1 MTSNAGLP
9 ATADPDRV
17 SAKQDPTLHLL
28 TTEELRSELGR
39 AIGLTV
45 QSIVRVATIWAE
57 LERRGE
63 DLSDIRFTLKAFLP
77 LVARGQLAPEAV
89 VEMAGQQRKLELFSR
104 LPIEQ
109 QRPLLAGQQ
118 LQVYKPDGT
127 QTMTVSDMTLAE
139 AALVI
144 RDGVVRTVHEQELA
158 ARSRARTTTAR
169 KGVARRGRRPTIRID
184 EHLGTVR
191 VGTVTVAL
199 EDLLA
204 ALRQSDINIETT
216 H

>member
-89 VEMAGQQRKLELFSR
+89 VEMAGQQRKLELF
-104 LPIEQ
+104 LPTPDRAAAPVAGRPATPGVQ
-109 QRPLLAGQQ
+109 TRRNTNHDRQRHDPRRSS
-118 LQVYKPDGT
+118 P
-127 QTMTVSDMTLAE
+127 
-139 AALVI
+139 
-144 RDGVVRTVHEQELA
+144 RD
-158 ARSRARTTTAR
+158 
-169 KGVARRGRRPTIRID
+169 P
-184 EHLGTVR
+184 
-191 VGTVTVAL
+191 
-199 EDLLA
+199 
-204 ALRQSDINIETT
+204 
-216 H
+216 